1 MDPVQLPAFGTLL
14 QRYRKAAGL
23 SQQALAERA
32 NLSTRG
38 ISDLER
44 GLIRVPYR
52 DTVASLADALQLSA
66 EERGAFEASVARANS
81 PRTAPQTTFPD
92 TSASAP
98 HLTLPAH
105 ILPVTLTSLLGR
117 ERDRAAVLAL
127 LRQDDVRLLTLT
139 GPPGVGKTR
148 LALAVAT
155 DLRAA
160 FPDGVA
166 FVSLGDMRDA
176 TLVAATLTRALGVNQ
191 DDGGKAP
198 LPDALLTHLR
208 DKRLLLLLDNFEQ
221 VAAAATRVVE
231 VCAACPRVV
240 ALVTSRTALGVRGE
254 QTYTVPPLAL
264 PDPAAPPDAA
274 TLGRSAA
281 VQLFVRRVQDV
292 KPGFALTADNA
303 ALVAALCR
311 RLDGLPLAIELAAA
325 RTKMLPLP
333 VLLTGLERRQ
343 DVLVNGPRDLP
354 PRQRA
359 LRATLDWSHD
369 LLDPAAQATF
379 RRLAVFAG
387 GFSTDAAI
395 AICAV
400 VGGET
405 AGQQADPLAPDDV
418 AAAIEAL
425 VDGHLLAPIEPNEA
439 GDEDEANDGGE
450 AADRNEEAPRLHML
464 ATARAYALNRLS
476 AAGEEGWMRRVHAD
490 HYLTFAEGAAAALV
504 GPEQAAWFRR
514 IEREYA
520 NLRAALQW
528 IWEAQDVARGLRLA
542 GALWYFWSVR
552 GDLTEGRAWLERA
565 LTAAATTDGSAVPAG
580 AHALACDGAAIL
592 AYGQADD
599 ARAATLLERALSLYE
614 QAGDRAGRAAVL
626 GRLGLVA
633 LIQGDDARAEALT
646 GESLALRRE
655 VGDCGGA
662 ANALN
667 TLGAVAR
674 RRGDYQRAFEMLY
687 ESLALKRA
695 LGDAWGVAY
704 ALNTLGVAAREQG
717 RPEEAHALH
726 EEALALFQAVRGA
739 PGVADALHN
748 MALVARDRGDDDRAA
763 ELAGESLRLR
773 RDVGDRRG
781 TAATLRTLAAIA
793 RDQGDM
799 ERAATLGAESLDL
812 LQDSG
817 DHAGLAAGLE
827 GIAATCWA
835 RGRAA
840 HAVRLYGRAGALR
853 AERDTPLPPVER
865 LHQDQVLAALRA
877 ALGDDHFCRAWAS
890 GRATPLDRIAMA
902 PADVLISA

>member
-1 MDPVQLPAFGTLL
+1 MDPVQRPAFGTLL
-14 QRYRKAAGL
+14 RCYRKAANL

-66 EERGAFEASVARANS
+66 EERAAFEASVARPNG
-81 PRTAPQTTFPD
+81 PCTAPQTTFPG
-92 TSASAP
+92 TPASDSR
-98 HLTLPAH
+98 LTLPPH
-105 ILPVTLTSLLGR
+105 ILPAPLTPLVGR
-117 ERDRAAVLAL
+117 ERDRAAVTNL

-155 DLRAA
+155 DVRDT

-166 FVSLGDMRDA
+166 FVPLDDVRDA
-176 TLVAATLTRALGVNQ
+176 TLVAATLARALGVDQ
-191 DDGGKAP
+191 GEGSTAP
-198 LPDALLTHLR
+198 LPGVLAGHLR

-221 VAAAATRVVE
+221 VAAAASLVVE
-231 VCAACPRVV
+231 VCAACPGVV

-254 QTYTVPPLAL
+254 QTFTVPPLAL
-264 PDPAAPPDAA
+264 PDPADPPDAA
-274 TLGRSAA
+274 TLGRSPA

-292 KPGFALTADNA
+292 KPDFTLTPDNA

-311 RLDGLPLAIELAAA
+311 HLDGLPLAIELAAA

-333 VLLTGLERRQ
+333 ALLAGLERRQ

-369 LLDPAAQATF
+369 LLDPAARTTF
-379 RRLAVFAG
+379 RRLAVCAG

-425 VDGHLLAPIEPNEA
+425 ADGNLLSLIEADGA
-439 GDEDEANDGGE
+439 GDEGAASDGDEA
-450 AADRNEEAPRLHML
+450 AVPRLHML
-464 ATARAYALNRLS
+464 TTARAYALNRLS
-476 AAGEEGWMRRVHAD
+476 AAGEEAWMRRVHAD
-490 HYLTFAEGAAAALV
+490 HYLTFAERAAGALV
-504 GPEQAAWFRR
+504 GPDQAAWFRR

-528 IWEAQDVARGLRLA
+528 IWEAQDVVRGLRLVS
-542 GALWYFWSVR
+542 ALWYFWSVR

-565 LTAAATTDGSAVPAG
+565 LTAAATTDSPAVPAG
-580 AHALACDGAAIL
+580 AHALACEGAAIL
-592 AYGQADD
+592 AYGQNDD
-599 ARAATLLERALSLYE
+599 ARAATLLERALLLYE
-614 QAGDRAGRAAVL
+614 RAGDHAGRAAVL
-626 GRLGLVA
+626 GRMGVVA
-633 LIQGDDARAEALT
+633 LTQGDDTRAEALAD
-646 GESLALRRE
+646 ESLTLRRE
-655 VGDCGGA
+655 LGDCGGA

-667 TLGAVAR
+667 TLGVIAR
-674 RRGDYQRAFEMLY
+674 RHGDYQRAFEMLY

-695 LGDAWGVAY
+695 LGDTWGSAY

-726 EEALALFQAVRGA
+726 EEALVLFQVVHGA
-739 PGVADALHN
+739 PGVADALRN
-748 MALVARDRGDDDRAA
+748 LALVAR
-763 ELAGESLRLR
+763 E
-773 RDVGDRRG
+773 
-781 TAATLRTLAAIA
+781 
-793 RDQGDM
+793 QGDT
-799 ERAATLGAESLDL
+799 ERAAVLVRASLDAWHDGGEAVRAAALVQGQRALGAASSL
-812 LQDSG
+812 
-817 DHAGLAAGLE
+817 
-827 GIAATCWA
+827 
-835 RGRAA
+835 
-840 HAVRLYGRAGALR
+840 GAL
-853 AERDTPLPPVER
+853 
-865 LHQDQVLAALRA
+865 
-877 ALGDDHFCRAWAS
+877 AS
-890 GRATPLDRIAMA
+890 VR
-902 PADVLISA
+902 